1 MKDSL
6 TVLASLKPFQR
17 RTVEYVYR
25 RMYEDSSPA
34 MKFLIADEVGL
45 GKTLVAKGI
54 IAKAVEKMQR
64 DGKIDR
70 IDVVYVCSNA
80 AIARQNISRLNVSG
94 EKNYAIASRLTLLP
108 IHLKE
113 FSGRGVN
120 FISFTPG
127 TTFDLKSNMG
137 TWEERLLI
145 YRMLCSLDTINVPGF
160 SEMLR
165 CYVSI
170 ENWANYLQGTGKEFD
185 LDTACEFREKVADDT
200 VLCERIRECSCGYLP
215 VRGNHGDSLV
225 WERNSIVSELR
236 QKLARVCINKL
247 EPDLVILDEF
257 QRFKELLHGESEAS
271 FLANS
276 LMNYVDPRSGTHAR
290 VLLLSATP
298 YKMYTIA
305 GEDENHYEDFI
316 ETLGF
321 LLDSPVKLEEVK
333 RSLEDYRIGLLHGDR
348 IASRSP
354 EEVRDTLRRQLMSVM
369 VRTERVGFTSDR
381 NSMLFE
387 DVVDSSLCVADLKQ
401 AVGASKLADILKA
414 GNIVEYWKST
424 PYLLNF
430 MKGYVFKKNFEEF
443 MSNPDE
449 DSLAGLQEYL
459 PSLINEG
466 SIRDFAAL
474 APGNPRLRSLV
485 DRTVNSGLWKLLWM
499 PPSLLYYKPT
509 GAFASVESPTKSL
522 VFSAW
527 NVVPDAIASIC
538 SYESERRMVRSSNDT
553 VEYSDLHLKVK
564 QFLRFPIV
572 EGAPASMTSL
582 IPLYPSP
589 TIAALIDPLEI
600 ALGWGGDTELT
611 GEDVHHLV
619 RKKLASIVAEA
630 TSQADSSLRSDLRWH
645 WAVFAKVDAHLTG
658 KFIDWCTWK
667 WGGWKEACSASNQE
681 VEGFPEHVDLF
692 RGAFSSEFAPGPVP
706 DDLID
711 IVAEVA
717 VGSPAICALRAL
729 HRVAPSLAWDDPV
742 LMSAAAKV
750 ANGFK
755 SLFNNPDSHLLMKH
769 LYGESVPMWR
779 AALRYAIDGNIQAVL
794 DEYAHVLRESLG
806 LFDHEDSEVVKKI
819 AQSMYDSL
827 SIRVSSISVDQLGID
842 EDNRVTKESF
852 RMRCR
857 FALRFADL
865 VGEKDS
871 DIVRAGAVREAFNSP
886 FRPFVLASTS
896 IGQEGLDFHTYCHEV
911 WHWNLPSNP
920 VDLEQREGR
929 VHRYKGHAVRK
940 NIAQCYGLEA
950 LRRLDS
956 SGNFD
961 PWETMFRL
969 AEENGPENSN
979 GIFPYWIF
987 EDVPDPC
994 KVRRVIPM
1002 IPFSREGSMLERLKK
1017 NLALYR
1023 LAFGQPRQEE
1033 LLEILK
1039 GVEGNSTEMRISLQP

>member
-6 TVLASLKPFQR
+6 TVLASLKPFQK
-17 RTVEYVYR
+17 RTVEFVYR

-54 IAKAVEKMQR
+54 IVKAIEKMQR
-64 DGKIDR
+64 DGKIGR
-70 IDVVYVCSNA
+70 IDIVYVCSNA
-80 AIARQNISRLNVSG
+80 AIARQNINRLNVSG
-94 EKNYAIASRLTLLP
+94 EKGFAIASRLTLLP
-108 IHLKE
+108 YYLKDIG
-113 FSGRGVN
+113 SRKIN
-120 FISFTPG
+120 FLSFTPG
-127 TTFDLKSNMG
+127 TTFDLKSSNG
-137 TWEERLLI
+137 TWNERVLI
-145 YRMLCSLDTINVPGF
+145 YRMLRSIAVFQSKGF
-160 SEMLR
+160 REMLR
-165 CYVSI
+165 CYVAI
-170 ENWANYLQGTGKEFD
+170 DNWNVCSSDESMEFD
-185 LDTACEFREKVADDT
+185 AGTAAEFREAVLEDPGLCCRIVA
-200 VLCERIRECSCGYLP
+200 CSLDYLP
-215 VRGNHGDSLV
+215 VRINHENSLV
-225 WERNSIVSELR
+225 VERNCIVAELR

-257 QRFKELLHGESEAS
+257 QRFKQLLHGESEAS

-276 LMNYVDPRSGTHAR
+276 LMNYVDPKSNTHAR

-298 YKMYTIA
+298 YKMYTLA
-305 GEDENHYEDFI
+305 GEDEDHYEDFI
-316 ETLGF
+316 ETLSF

-333 RSLEDYRIGLLHGDR
+333 RNLEDYRLALLHGNR

-354 EEVRDTLRRQLMSVM
+354 DDVRDTLRSQLMSVM

-381 NSMLFE
+381 NSML
-387 DVVDSSLCVADLKQ
+387 VDDPVSSSVCVSDLNQ
-401 AVGASKLADILKA
+401 AVRASKLATILNA
-414 GNIVEYWKST
+414 GNIIEYWKST

-430 MKGYVFKKNFEEF
+430 MKGYVFKKNFEELLN
-443 MSNPDE
+443 NPDE
-449 DSLAGLQEYL
+449 KSIAGLREYL
-459 PSLINEG
+459 PYLISEG
-466 SIRDFAAL
+466 SISDFMPL
-474 APGNPRLRSLV
+474 DPGNPRLRSLV
-485 DRTVNSGLWKLLWM
+485 NRTVNSDLWKLLWM
-499 PPSLLYYKPT
+499 PPSLPYYKST
-509 GAFASVESPTKSL
+509 GAFASVKSPTKSL
-522 VFSAW
+522 VFSSW

-538 SYESERRMVRSSNDT
+538 SYESERRMVRSSNA
-553 VEYSDLHLKVK
+553 VVQYADLHLKVK

-572 EGAPASMTSL
+572 EEAPASMTSL

-589 TIAALIDPLEI
+589 TLAALIDPLEI
-600 ALGWGGDTELT
+600 ALSWRGSTEPDNEDTLL
-611 GEDVHHLV
+611 LV
-619 RKKLASIVAEA
+619 REKLASFVTAA
-630 TSQADSSLRSDLRWH
+630 SLQADESLRADLSWH
-645 WAVFAKVDAHLTG
+645 WAVFAKIDALLNG
-658 KFIDWCTWK
+658 KIFDWCTWK
-667 WGGWKEACSASNQE
+667 LGGWKEACSSAILDG
-681 VEGFPEHVDLF
+681 EGFPEHVELF
-692 RGAFSSEFAPGPVP
+692 RSAFQNEFVLGPMP
-706 DDLID
+706 DNLLD
-711 IVAEVA
+711 IVSEVA
-717 VGSPAICALRAL
+717 LGSPAICAARAL
-729 HRVAPSLAWDDPV
+729 HRIAPSLAWDDPV

-750 ANGFK
+750 ANGFR
-755 SLFNNPDSHLLMKH
+755 SLFNNPDSHLLIKS
-769 LYGESVPMWR
+769 LYGDTVPMWR
-779 AALRYAIDGNIQAVL
+779 AALQYAIDGNIQATL

-806 LFDHEDSEVVKKI
+806 LFDHEDREIVKLI

-827 SIRVSSISVDQLGID
+827 SIRVSSISVDQLGLD
-842 EDNRVTKESF
+842 EEDRITKESF

-865 VGEKDS
+865 IGEKDS
-871 DIVRAGAVREAFNSP
+871 DIVRAGTVREAFNSP

-950 LRRLDS
+950 LRKLDF

-969 AEENGPENSN
+969 AEENGPENGN

-994 KVRRVIPM
+994 KVRRVIPI

-1033 LLEILK
+1033 LLEILNLSDSEANK
-1039 GVEGNSTEMRISLQP
+1039 YGLSLQP